1 MAKRKKK
8 RTKRKTTSRKPE
20 ARNSD
25 PDSTVQHPGTTA
37 LAGAFR
43 ELNHLVFWPPFLL
56 LLAAVVLNLVDKEK
70 FKEVTGSLNEVVISN
85 FGWLF
90 VICAV
95 LALGLCILIC
105 FLPFGRVRI
114 GGRDAEPLM
123 SMWNWFAITICTT
136 VAVGILFWSTAEPI
150 DHLFSPPST
159 LRLDANSPES
169 AMFAMKTMYLHWS
182 FTPYA
187 IYCVASLTFAFAYY
201 NMKKPFSLGSTLTPL
216 LGNRVTGR
224 TGNLIDAVC
233 LYALV
238 AGMAASLGTGILT
251 ISGGLNHLFDVPR
264 TTFVWAI
271 IAIVI
276 VATFIVSSAT
286 GLMKGIRILSDLN
299 AKALFGLAIVAFI
312 AGPTLYII
320 TFGASSAFNFL
331 ISAPQMNIFP
341 LTADNGDSWPGTWT
355 VFYWAVW
362 MAWAPITACFLGR
375 IAYGRT
381 VREFMLVNFVFPSLF
396 SMAWMAIFSC
406 TAIHLQ
412 QNGTDLLAVK
422 DASGYE
428 AVSYAVFE
436 TFPFAVVIIGF
447 YLTSAFICFVTSA
460 DSNTTAMAAISST
473 GISPENPEANLYIK
487 VLWGV
492 SVGTVAWVMIS
503 FADINGVKIISTLG
517 GFPASILLLFVIASL
532 VKILL
537 NYKTLDATKQS

>member
-1 MAKRKKK
+1 MAKKKSKRKKRPK
-8 RTKRKTTSRKPE
+8 KS
-20 ARNSD
+20 ARNH
-25 PDSTVQHPGTTA
+25 DSGPAPVNEEKGSGIS
-37 LAGAFR
+37 GAFN
-43 ELNHLVFWPPFLL
+43 ELNHLVFWPPFVLL
-56 LLAAVVLNLVDKEK
+56 MAAVLLNFFAAKR
-70 FKEVTGSLNEVVISN
+70 FNAITAALNAAVIEN

-95 LALGLCILIC
+95 LALLLCILIC
-105 FLPFGRVRI
+105 FLPFGKVRL
-114 GGRDAEPLM
+114 GGPDAKPLM

-159 LRLDANSPES
+159 LRLDANSPDS
-169 AMFAMKTMYLHWS
+169 ALFAMKTMYLHWS

-187 IYCVASLTFAFAYY
+187 IYCVASLTFAFSYY
-201 NMKKPFSLGSTLTPL
+201 NMKRPFSLGSTLSPL
-216 LGNRVTGR
+216 LGKRVTGR
-224 TGNLIDAVC
+224 TGNIIDAVC

-251 ISGGLNHLFDVPR
+251 ISGGLNHLFGVPR
-264 TTFVWAI
+264 TSLVWAV

-276 VATFIVSSAT
+276 VATFVVSSAT

-299 AKALFGLAIVAFI
+299 AKALFGLAIVAFF

-320 TFGASSAFNFL
+320 TFGARSAFDFL
-331 ISAPQMNIFP
+331 LHAPQMNVFP
-341 LTADNGDSWPGTWT
+341 LTADADDKWPGTWT

-422 DASGYE
+422 DADGYE

-436 TFPFAVVIIGF
+436 TFPLAVVVIGF

-487 VLWGV
+487 ILWGV
-492 SVGTVAWVMIS
+492 SVGAVAWVMIS

-517 GFPASILLLFVIASL
+517 GFPAAILLLFVIASL
-532 VKILL
+532 SKILL
-537 NYKTLDATKQS
+537 NYKSLDKTSR